1 MSKILDEVLAG
12 TPPQF
17 DDDESLATTEFVQ
30 RALGNFRGVQ
40 VLSASTTMTADHVGK
55 LIVTASGSYTL
66 TLPACSSL
74 PDGAAIIFM
83 GSTSSAAIIAGAGTD
98 RLQSGA
104 LVIASLTLTE
114 GEQLL
119 LINRKTTGRWVAA
132 SGSAAMLGAAQLRV
146 GGKLL
151 VGTDVST
158 VNDAGTPAAEF
169 SASDADVVRVIRE
182 NGTVNAAGG
191 RVLLSG
197 LNSVDEVTD
206 YGAVDVVMEA
216 INNGAE
222 RGAIRLRAMTA
233 GALAEVMKINGNGDI
248 SGTVLAD
255 STEAR
260 ALAAGNRLLTP
271 LTLNIA
277 FTGTNQDKGAS
288 GYQKLPGGLIL
299 QWGTGTDTASNKSF
313 PIPFPTACYAIVASQ
328 KLAAVGDASQ
338 PADAG
343 VFIVS
348 NSQFRVTVGDQNG
361 VHQYYWIAIGT

>member
-1 MSKILDEVLAG
+1 MSKILDQVLAG

-17 DDDESLATTEFVQ
+17 DDDESLATTEFIQ
-30 RALGNFRGVQ
+30 RALGSFRGVQ
-40 VLSASTTMTADHVGK
+40 VLSANTTMTAAQVGQ
-55 LIVTASGSYTL
+55 LIVTASGSFTL

-83 GSTSSAAIIAGAGTD
+83 GSTSSAAIIAAAGTD
-98 RLQSGA
+98 RLQSGS

-151 VGTDVST
+151 VGTDQST
-158 VNDAGTPAAEF
+158 VKSGGTPAAEV
-169 SASDADVVRVIRE
+169 STADADVMRFIRE
-182 NGTVNAAGG
+182 NKTVSSAVG
-191 RVLLSG
+191 RLLLAG
-197 LNSVDEVTD
+197 LNSADAVTD
-206 YGAVDVVMEA
+206 YAVVDALLESVT
-216 INNGAE
+216 NGAE
-222 RGAIRLRAMTA
+222 RAAIRLRAMTG
-233 GALAEVMKINGNGDI
+233 GAMADVLKINGDGDV
-248 SGTVLAD
+248 SGSALAGIN
-255 STEAR
+255 EAR
-260 ALAAGNRLLTP
+260 DFTLGTKLLTP
-271 LTLNIA
+271 LGLNNA
-277 FTGTNQDKGAS
+277 FTGTNQDKGAN

-328 KLAAVGDASQ
+328 RLAAVGDTSQ

-361 VHQYYWIAIGT
+361 VHQYYWIAIGA